1 MIFVLLVTSSL
12 KGWKKWRL
20 VLKLAGVWLSGKV
33 DNHGTDIYD
42 TGKLMVP
49 GREARG
55 TNAPALS
62 YRRTRDKTA
71 HMRSNRG
78 RRTG

>member
-33 DNHGTDIYD
+33 DNHGTGIYD
-42 TGKLMVP
+42 TRKLMGP
-49 GREARG
+49 GREAKG
-55 TNAPALS
+55 
-62 YRRTRDKTA
+62 
-71 HMRSNRG
+71 
-78 RRTG
+78 